1 MAGGDLALRSAGD
14 RHTVIVEKIV
24 TGGQGLA
31 RLADGLVV
39 LVPFVLPGE
48 TVVVAVKKR
57 HKGFADGELL
67 EVVTPSPQRVAPP
80 CPVFGRCGGCQLQ
93 HGEYQAQLASK
104 EGILR
109 DLLGRD
115 RHWSEAEIAG
125 LYQPML
131 ASPSPWGY
139 RQRVRLQVDDHGRL
153 GFFASHSHAVVAIEA
168 CPLAAAELNQVL
180 GELRALRA
188 FQQLVP
194 QVEALELLLS
204 PGGGRVEVRMH
215 LRRKARAADQQA
227 AREVACGVKLVQ
239 AVWLAV
245 DGQAMIGPLGRERGE
260 ADDGL
265 ALTISAT
272 PGGRPLTLRFEAG
285 GFCQVNQQQNEGLIH
300 QLVAWAELGRQDR
313 VLDLFCGMGNFS
325 LPLALT
331 AREVVGTDLQRSSI
345 RGAQANALA
354 NQLTNCRFLRAEAL
368 EAIRVLRQAGEH
380 FDCILLDPPRQ
391 GCRTIIPELAGLGAK
406 KLIYVSCDPA
416 TLTRDL
422 GALHEQ
428 GFRLRHLRG
437 VDMFP
442 QTAHLE
448 TITLLVRE

>member
-1 MAGGDLALRSAGD
+1 MGGRDLTLVSSRD

-39 LVPFVLPGE
+39 LVPLVLPGE
-48 TVVVAVKKR
+48 TVVVAVSKR
-57 HKGFADGELL
+57 HKGFAEGRLL
-67 EVVTPSPQRVAPP
+67 EVVRPSPQRVAPP

-93 HGEYQAQLASK
+93 HADYPAQLASK

-109 DLLGRD
+109 DLLVRD
-115 RHWSEAEIAG
+115 GHWPEAEIAA
-125 LYQPML
+125 LSQPML
-131 ASPSPWGY
+131 ASPSPWAY
-139 RQRVRLQVDDHGRL
+139 RQRVRLQVDDHGRI
-153 GFFASHSHAVVAIEA
+153 GFFACHSHEVVAIDA
-168 CPLAAAELNQVL
+168 CPLAATELNQVL
-180 GELRALRA
+180 ADLRGLTV
-188 FQQLVP
+188 FGQIVP
-194 QVEALELLLS
+194 QLEALELLLS
-204 PGGGRVEVRMH
+204 PVGGRVEVRLH
-215 LRRKARAADQQA
+215 LRRKARPADQQA
-227 AREVACGVKLVQ
+227 AREVACRVKLVQ
-239 AVWLAV
+239 AVWLVAEQ
-245 DGQAMIGPLGRERGE
+245 QAIIGPLPSDRPE
-260 ADDGL
+260 ANDGL
-265 ALTISAT
+265 ALTVSDT

-285 GFCQVNQQQNEGLIH
+285 GFCQVNQKQNERLIH
-300 QLVAWAELGRQDR
+300 QLVAWADLGHQER

-345 RGAQANALA
+345 RGAQANATA
-354 NQLTNCRFLRAEAL
+354 NQLTNCRFLRAEAR
-368 EAIRVLRQAGEH
+368 EAVLDLRAAQER
-380 FDCILLDPPRQ
+380 FDCVLLDPPRQ
-391 GCRTIIPELAGLGAK
+391 GCRAIIPELAGLAAK

-448 TITLLVRE
+448 TITLLVRD